1 MKINL
6 IEDNAGGLFIGPDN
20 GPWHDV
26 TGVQHTGMF
35 AEDAHVLAQGETSDW
50 TTDVYNELPM
60 GDVVA
65 VWENGRVKLA
75 QRWGRAANEY
85 LANKSNEDE

>member
-26 TGVQHTGMF
+26 TAVQCTSIF
-35 AEDAHVLAQGETSDW
+35 ADDADALTQGETSDW
-50 TTDVYNELPM
+50 TTDVYGEQPL

-65 VWENGRVKLA
+65 VWENGKVTLA
-75 QRWGRAANEY
+75 KTWGRAANEY
-85 LANKSNEDE
+85 LADKSGEDN